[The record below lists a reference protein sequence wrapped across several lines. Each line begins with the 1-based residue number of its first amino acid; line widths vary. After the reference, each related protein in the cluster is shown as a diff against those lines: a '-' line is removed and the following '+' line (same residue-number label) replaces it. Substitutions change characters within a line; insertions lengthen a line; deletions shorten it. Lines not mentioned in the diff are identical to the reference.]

1 MGRLE
6 GSGPRPETHLSQGHL
21 QGSQAHLE
29 SGLPGQPVIIDPSSI
44 YLEGDGRTNPVTLR
58 TAPERPLALFPWR
71 SPIADSP
78 VPALH
83 PPPYPAIPLSQEQAS
98 AWAGARRAAG
108 ALAWS

>member
-6 GSGPRPETHLSQGHL
+6 GSGPGPETHLSQGHL

-58 TAPERPLALFPWR
+58 TAPERPLALGYEFAYPELE
-71 SPIADSP
+71 
-78 VPALH
+78 PAL
-83 PPPYPAIPLSQEQAS
+83 
-98 AWAGARRAAG
+98 RD
-108 ALAWS
+108 ALGKR